1 MKELKKIFKFMEGH
15 KLEYCLAIISM
26 LVSLTAYTLMPT
38 VLRSSI
44 DNVFLNKPVESGRL
58 LKLFNFMGGQQHIR
72 ENIYLIAFVVVGI
85 IGVRGLFLFLQ
96 KKLAAKAVEA
106 TIKNIRDSLYD
117 HIQRLPYDY
126 HVKSDTGD
134 LLQRASSDVDSL
146 RKFLFIQFLDLIAC
160 GFIILRVLLI
170 IFKMNK
176 KMVLAS
182 VAILPILLAYSLRFF
197 KKMKLIFKER
207 EEKESLMTSCLQ
219 ENINGVRVVK
229 AFNRQDY
236 ELERF
241 KKSVG
246 EHRDINYRV
255 TNELAKY
262 HSLADLLCMSQ
273 IFSVILIGIYLSYK
287 GEISLGEYSAFT
299 VYVNM
304 LVWPIRQL
312 GRVLTDSGQAIVA
325 EERISEILAKPVEVF
340 KENFEEPEIKGG
352 IEFENV
358 SFSYDGREDILKD
371 ISFKIEPGESLAL
384 IGATGS
390 GKTSLVQLIPRL
402 YDYGDGSIKIDGREL
417 RTIDKAW
424 IRQNVGLVLQ
434 ESFLYAKTIKENI
447 SFIDPNFSDE
457 RVYGAAKI
465 ASIHDDI
472 LSFEESYETM
482 VGEKGVSLSGGQKQR
497 MAIARMIIDEKP
509 IIIFDDSLSAVDT
522 ETDSYIRESLK
533 RKDKKSTSLI
543 ISHRISTVAEADKIL
558 VLEDGRIVE
567 SGSHRELMEIKGRY
581 KKIFDIQNSIDNG
594 N

>member
-182 VAILPILLAYSLRFF
+182 VVILPILLAYSLRFF

-241 KKSVG
+241 KKSVA

-402 YDYGDGSIKIDGREL
+402 YDYGDGSIKIDDREL

-522 ETDSYIRESLK
+522 ETDSYIRKSLK

-543 ISHRISTVAEADKIL
+543 ISHRIATVAEADKIL